1 MMKQVLLFF
10 CFASALSLSVSE
22 SKSNSLQNP
31 AIDSFS
37 FGYIQTKTPQNCSYL
52 VIISTSCSSP
62 KFTWEK
68 IGIAF
73 GDAHGNEKKMMK
85 QVLLFFCFASALS
98 LSVSESKSNS
108 LLNPAIDSFSF
119 GYIQVYKERLDG
131 PGTFEQ
137 CSLDVFEINGA
148 CLSDICFLWLYRSG
162 AVDDWKPESVK
173 ISCNN
178 ACFPIFNI
186 HFNINFSLP
195 DAAWYGYKWCNSDPP
210 YLANG
215 FPFPT
220 GVVFF

>member
-37 FGYIQTKTPQNCSYL
+37 FGYIQVRSVIFQATLFSFSFFMITFCVQQTKTPQNCSYL
-52 VIISTSCSSP
+52 VTISTRCSSP
-62 KFTWEK
+62 KFTWEN

-73 GDAHGNEKKMMK
+73 GDAHGNE
-85 QVLLFFCFASALS
+85 
-98 LSVSESKSNS
+98 
-108 LLNPAIDSFSF
+108 
-119 GYIQVYKERLDG
+119 VYKGRLDG
-131 PGTFEQ
+131 PGRFEQ

-173 ISCNN
+173 ISCSN

-195 DAAWYGYKWCNSDPP
+195 DAAWFGYKWCNTDPP

-220 GVVFF
+220 GVFF

>member
-73 GDAHGNEKKMMK
+73 GDAHGNE
-85 QVLLFFCFASALS
+85 
-98 LSVSESKSNS
+98 
-108 LLNPAIDSFSF
+108 
-119 GYIQVYKERLDG
+119 QVYKERLDG